1 MEKQIEILDKETEK
15 ELSDRI
21 KFTWE
26 QFNKQAN
33 LLISLSTGTIVLFG
47 NFSLKDDSAIN
58 VGELS
63 LLHKWMAVI
72 PIILL
77 IIGLISALVWR
88 FYSQIG
94 MEKEVLGDRN
104 KLKLYFESTGMKETF
119 TKFFDDVD
127 EKKVIWKW
135 KLAHTLTI
143 VFLFSGWISL
153 AIFFIVQ
160 ILIR

>member
-1 MEKQIEILDKETEK
+1 MENNIDILDKETEK

-47 NFSLKDDSAIN
+47 NFSLKNDSLFK
-58 VGELS
+58 VDGLS
-63 LLHKWMAVI
+63 CTYKWMAVI
-72 PIILL
+72 PLILL
-77 IIGLISALVWR
+77 IVGLISALIWR

-104 KLKLYFESTGMKETF
+104 KVKLYLESTGMKQTF
-119 TKFFDDVD
+119 TKFFEDVD
-127 EKKVIWKW
+127 ESKTIWKW

-160 ILIR
+160 ILIK